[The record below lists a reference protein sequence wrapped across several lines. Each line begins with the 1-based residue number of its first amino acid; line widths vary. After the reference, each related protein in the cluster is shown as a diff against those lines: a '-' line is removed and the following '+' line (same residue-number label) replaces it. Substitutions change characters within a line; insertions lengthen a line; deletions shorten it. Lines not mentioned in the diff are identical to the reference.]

1 MKRLDMSGVSWDEIQ
16 VEEPNDPT
24 SSDSGI
30 KYKMTTDSLDDVSG
44 VKYKFYVTNIDSNEP
59 QKEILVTGDED
70 NSFLFEN
77 KWDRVF
83 CYGKEI
89 DDFHA
94 LEKERLFALNFSATQ
109 EIDKIQQQDSARIT
123 ELESKNTELE
133 SKNTE
138 LESKNT
144 DLQNE
149 NKLLKDRVEMLEMQ
163 MANILQR
170 LSDSGI

>member
-1 MKRLDMSGVSWDEIQ
+1 MKRLDMSGVSWTNS

-24 SSDSGI
+24 SSDRGI
-30 KYKMTTDSLDDVSG
+30 KYKMTTDSLNDVSG
-44 VKYKFYVTNIDSNEP
+44 VMYKFYVTNIDSNEP

-123 ELESKNTELE
+123 ELESSNTY
-133 SKNTE
+133 
-138 LESKNT
+138 
-144 DLQNE
+144 LQNE

>member
-1 MKRLDMSGVSWDEIQ
+1 MQEMDIFFLNLKESDERIKENIIEVNDTTALNKVRDICCWYEYIDKLGRGDERVIGFIAQQVMEHFPEAVKITSGFIPNEMKRLDMSGVSWDEIQ

-30 KYKMTTDSLDDVSG
+30 KYKMTTDSLNDVSG

-83 CYGKEI
+83 VMVK
-89 DDFHA
+89 
-94 LEKERLFALNFSATQ
+94 K
-109 EIDKIQQQDSARIT
+109 
-123 ELESKNTELE
+123 
-133 SKNTE
+133 
-138 LESKNT
+138 
-144 DLQNE
+144 
-149 NKLLKDRVEMLEMQ
+149 
-163 MANILQR
+163 
-170 LSDSGI
+170 